1 MNNYLNN
8 TLTNLHLQDFLKEK
22 GLDVSHMR
30 YISDRQLAVDN
41 LHMVPNMKDYLK
53 SGYFILDGLAK
64 AILSSKKPNWILPKE
79 CWNEAFLWKIFN
91 SLLDF
96 QKRNWKNYKLSF

>member
-41 LHMVPNMKDYLK
+41 LHMVPN
-53 SGYFILDGLAK
+53 LDTLYWMVSQK
-64 AILSSKKPNWILPKE
+64 QFYPVKKLRK
-79 CWNEAFLWKIFN
+79 
-91 SLLDF
+91 
-96 QKRNWKNYKLSF
+96 

>member
-64 AILSSKKPNWILPKE
+64 AILSSKETAEIISKLHTDGQ
-79 CWNEAFLWKIFN
+79 L
-91 SLLDF
+91 S
-96 QKRNWKNYKLSF
+96 KLSCALLNQ

>member
-41 LHMVPNMKDYLK
+41 LHMVPNMKDYLDVR
-53 SGYFILDGLAK
+53 I
-64 AILSSKKPNWILPKE
+64 
-79 CWNEAFLWKIFN
+79 
-91 SLLDF
+91 
-96 QKRNWKNYKLSF
+96 

>member
-53 SGYFILDGLAK
+53 SGYFILDIVDGLIFSQSQK
-64 AILSSKKPNWILPKE
+64 EQFSCSRPFVILLE
-79 CWNEAFLWKIFN
+79 T
-91 SLLDF
+91 
-96 QKRNWKNYKLSF
+96 QKRKEKL

>member
-53 SGYFILDGLAK
+53 SGYFILDGLRKNIPQSSAWMS
-64 AILSSKKPNWILPKE
+64 ASRMHSIPQRDRQSRVSSLS
-79 CWNEAFLWKIFN
+79 
-91 SLLDF
+91 
-96 QKRNWKNYKLSF
+96 

>member
-41 LHMVPNMKDYLK
+41 LHMVPNMKDCIFGNDSFVVWFGEEK
-53 SGYFILDGLAK
+53 SGRRF
-64 AILSSKKPNWILPKE
+64 
-79 CWNEAFLWKIFN
+79 
-91 SLLDF
+91 
-96 QKRNWKNYKLSF
+96 

>member
-41 LHMVPNMKDYLK
+41 LHMVPNI
-53 SGYFILDGLAK
+53 ILNLDTLYWMGSQK
-64 AILSSKKPNWILPKE
+64 QIYPVKKLRK
-79 CWNEAFLWKIFN
+79 
-91 SLLDF
+91 
-96 QKRNWKNYKLSF
+96 

>member
-41 LHMVPNMKDYLK
+41 LHMVPNVKIPHTQ
-53 SGYFILDGLAK
+53 GYVAC
-64 AILSSKKPNWILPKE
+64 NTH
-79 CWNEAFLWKIFN
+79 
-91 SLLDF
+91 
-96 QKRNWKNYKLSF
+96 RR